1 MKPLR
6 ILSACLLAA
15 AGFVGGA
22 GSAWAGH
29 SHVSIGF
36 SFGGPVYGHYGY
48 GPRHY
53 GPRYYGPHFHAY
65 PRYYG
70 PSYYNAYYP
79 APVYVAPVVVSPPV
93 VMQPQQQVYIEQPR
107 QSAGAGQIQPQENS
121 PYWYFCAERNAY
133 YPYVK
138 TCAGGWQQVTPTPQ
152 DQ

>member
-1 MKPLR
+1 MKSLK

-15 AGFVGGA
+15 TGLGGA
-22 GSAWAGH
+22 ASAWAGH

-36 SFGGPVYGHYGY
+36 SVGGPVYGHYGY
-48 GPRHY
+48 GARHY
-53 GPRYYGPHFHAY
+53 GPRYHGPHFHAY

-70 PSYYNAYYP
+70 PSYYSPYYP
-79 APVYVAPVVVSPPV
+79 PVYAAPVVMSPPV
-93 VMQPQQQVYIEQPR
+93 IMQAQPQVYIEQPR
-107 QSAGAGQIQPQENS
+107 QDSSAAGVQPQENS

-152 DQ
+152 DR